1 MSTLTPAQALTA
13 AHAEVK
19 AEIARTDTK
28 TGLLLAFVGALLA
41 GAWTVAKDA
50 PLNLPAILIGGLG
63 MGLLVAAAGLLLRSV
78 RPNLNGRHGFGPH
91 GFVLWATLTAEEI
104 PTTLSRDLSVAVA
117 GLSRLA
123 VTKFT
128 GLRRAVDLTCAG
140 GALLIL
146 AALLTLGGAA

>member
-1 MSTLTPAQALTA
+1 MT

-28 TGLLLAFVGALLA
+28 TGLLLAFVGAVLA
-41 GAWTVAKDA
+41 GAWTVAKDI
-50 PLNLPAILIGGLG
+50 PLTLPAYVAGGYG
-63 MGLLVAAAGLLLRSV
+63 MALLLAAAGLLLRSV
-78 RPNLNGRHGFGPH
+78 RPNLRGRHGFP
-91 GFVLWATLTAEEI
+91 LWATLTAEEI
-104 PTTLSRDLSVAVA
+104 GAAVARDLAADIA

-123 VTKFT
+123 VAKFT

-146 AALLTLGGAA
+146 AALLALGGAA

>member
-41 GAWTVAKDA
+41 GAWTVAKGA
-50 PLNLPAILIGGLG
+50 PLNLPAILVGGLG

-78 RPNLNGRHGFGPH
+78 RPNLNGRHGF
-91 GFVLWATLTAEEI
+91 VLWATLTAEEI
-104 PTTLSRDLSVAVA
+104 PTTLSGDLSVAVA

-140 GALLIL
+140 GALLVL
-146 AALLTLGGAA
+146 AALLTLGGGA

>member
-1 MSTLTPAQALTA
+1 MSALTPQQALTA

-50 PLNLPAILIGGLG
+50 PLNVPAIVVGGLG

-78 RPNLNGRHGFGPH
+78 RPNLGGRHGFP
-91 GFVLWATLTAEEI
+91 LWATLTAEEI
-104 PTTLSRDLSVAVA
+104 TATLSRDPSADIA

-140 GALLIL
+140 GALLVL
-146 AALLTLGGAA
+146 AALCTIGGAA